1 MPPRRKDI
9 VPSEPKRL
17 SGPPATTPEERE
29 QQLTAL
35 AYDLVEQR
43 LLDGTAT
50 SQETTF
56 FLRLGGERERLE
68 KEKLRREN
76 LLLDARYEQAGKGD
90 RMEEL
95 LERAVRAFKG
105 YSGEELPPEGGE
117 EYYA

>member
-1 MPPRRKDI
+1 MPARRKPTGD
-9 VPSEPKRL
+9 SEENYAP
-17 SGPPATTPEERE
+17 GPPALTPEDRE

-35 AYDLVEQR
+35 AYNLVEKR

-50 SQETTF
+50 SQETTY
-56 FLRLGGERERLE
+56 FLRRGSIRERLDEE
-68 KEKLRREN
+68 KARKEN
-76 LLLDARYEQAGKGD
+76 ILLDARTEQLGKGD

-105 YSGEELPPEGGE
+105 YSGEEMPTDTG